1 MEPFAREALPGRVVF
16 GVGAARTA
24 LADEVARFGVSR
36 LLLIA
41 AGGGETVAQ
50 DLAAPLADRIAGTF
64 TGVQPHVPVEVADAA
79 RKQAAA
85 IGADAVLSVGGG
97 SATGTAKAVA
107 LTTGLPVIAVPTTY
121 AGSEV
126 TPVWGLSDGERKTTG
141 VDLRVL
147 PRLVIYDPE
156 LTVSLPGPLS
166 AASGLN
172 AVAHCV
178 DGFWAPGRNPVSAL
192 AATEAIRVLAAALPA
207 VARDGTDLGAR
218 SDLLYG
224 AYLAGSAFAVTGS
237 GLHHKICHVLGGR
250 YGLPHAQTHAI
261 MLPYVLAFNAP
272 GAPDAAS
279 RIGQALGSEHPAA
292 ALQALAAQLGL
303 PRGLREIG
311 LGEDQLA
318 EAARLIEPV
327 VPADNPV
334 PAGAA
339 ALQVLLRHAWAGD
352 PVGTERAGTER
363 AGTERAGTER
373 AGTERG
379 GTERGGTERAGAGRA
394 GGEQSA
400 REEAVTDEVLAS
412 FAGAD
417 AARYREI
424 MQSLVR
430 HLHAFAREVRL
441 TEPEW
446 EQGIDF
452 LTRAG
457 HITDDRRQEFILLS
471 DVLGLSMLTV
481 AINAPAS
488 AGATESTVVGPFFV
502 TGAPEVPLGGDIAGE
517 AKGRPCYVSGTVRGT
532 GGEPLPG
539 ARIEVWESDED
550 GFYDVQ
556 YPDGRI
562 GGRGWL
568 RSAPDGGYRFWSVR
582 PAPYPIPDDGPVGAL
597 LTAAG
602 RGPMRPAHL
611 HFKVEAPGYRTLI
624 THIFVAGDPYLDR
637 DAVFGVKDS
646 LITDFAEH
654 PPGPGPDGRP
664 LDEPWTSVRF
674 DIVLA
679 RLAPGP
685 GSPGI

>member
-1 MEPFAREALPGRVVF
+1 MEPFAHDTLPGRVVF
-16 GVGAARTA
+16 GAGAARTA
-24 LADEVARFGVSR
+24 LAGEVARLGVSR
-36 LLLIA
+36 LLLIPSGSEQQA
-41 AGGGETVAQ
+41 ARELT
-50 DLAAPLADRIAGTF
+50 APLADRIGGTF
-64 TGVQPHVPVEVADAA
+64 TGVRPHVPVEVADAA

-85 IGADAVLSVGGG
+85 IGADAVLSLGGG

-126 TPVWGLSDGERKTTG
+126 TPVWGLTDGDRKTTG
-141 VDLRVL
+141 VDARVL

-156 LTVSLPGPLS
+156 LTASLPGPVS

-172 AVAHCV
+172 AMAHAV
-178 DGFWAPGRNPVSAL
+178 EAFWAPGRNPVSSLTAV
-192 AATEAIRVLAAALPA
+192 EAIRVLAAALPA
-207 VARDGTDLGAR
+207 VLRDGADTGAR
-218 SDLLYG
+218 GDLLYG
-224 AYLAGSAFAVTGS
+224 AYLAGSTFAVTGS
-237 GLHHKICHVLGGR
+237 GLHHKICHILGGR
-250 YGLPHAQTHAI
+250 YDLPHAQTHAI

-272 GAPDAAS
+272 GAPDAA
-279 RIGQALGSEHPAA
+279 RQIGRALAGGVQSTDPAA
-292 ALQALAAQLGL
+292 RLQRLAGQLGL
-303 PRGLREIG
+303 PRGLRDIG
-311 LGEDQLA
+311 LREEQIA
-318 EAARLIEPV
+318 EAAQLIEPV

-334 PAGAA
+334 PAGTA
-339 ALQVLLRHAWAGD
+339 ALEALLRHAWAGD
-352 PVGTERAGTER
+352 PVVDGPVLDEAQNPQAQAAGE
-363 AGTERAGTER
+363 A
-373 AGTERG
+373 
-379 GTERGGTERAGAGRA
+379 
-394 GGEQSA
+394 
-400 REEAVTDEVLAS
+400 AVTAEVLATFS
-412 FAGAD
+412 GA
-417 AARYREI
+417 AAPRYREV

-441 TEPEW
+441 TEAEW
-446 EQGIDF
+446 QQGIDF
-452 LTRAG
+452 LTRTG

-502 TGAPEVPLGGDIAGE
+502 DASPEVPLGGDITGE

-532 GGEPLPG
+532 GGEPVPR

-556 YPDGRI
+556 YPDGRT

-568 RSAPDGGYRFWSVR
+568 RSAPDGEYRFWSVR
-582 PAPYPIPDDGPVGAL
+582 PAPYPIPDDGPVGDL

-637 DAVFGVKDS
+637 DAVFGVKES

-664 LDEPWTSVRF
+664 LDEPWTSVEF

-679 RLAPGP
+679 PLAPALG
-685 GSPGI
+685 

>member
-1 MEPFAREALPGRVVF
+1 MQPFARDTLPGRVVF
-16 GVGAARTA
+16 GAGAARTA
-24 LADEVARFGVSR
+24 LAGEVARLGVSR
-36 LLLIA
+36 LLLIPSGSELSA
-41 AGGGETVAQ
+41 ARELT
-50 DLAAPLADRIAGTF
+50 APLADRIAGTF
-64 TGVQPHVPVEVADAA
+64 TGVRPHVPVEVADAA

-85 IGADAVLSVGGG
+85 VGADAVLSLGGG

-126 TPVWGLSDGERKTTG
+126 TPVWGLTEGDRKTTG
-141 VDLRVL
+141 VDARVL

-156 LTVSLPGPLS
+156 LTASLPGPVS

-172 AVAHCV
+172 AMAHAV
-178 DGFWAPGRNPVSAL
+178 EAFWAPGRNPVSSL
-192 AATEAIRVLAAALPA
+192 TAAEAIRVLAAALPA
-207 VARDGTDLGAR
+207 VLRDGADIGAR
-218 SDLLYG
+218 GDLLYG
-224 AYLAGSAFAVTGS
+224 AYLAGSTFAVTGS
-237 GLHHKICHVLGGR
+237 GLHHKICHILGGR
-250 YGLPHAQTHAI
+250 YDLPHAQTHAI

-272 GAPDAAS
+272 GAPDAA
-279 RIGQALGSEHPAA
+279 RQIGRALAGGGLASAGLDGAAPAA
-292 ALQALAAQLGL
+292 ALQRLAGQLGL
-303 PRGLREIG
+303 PRGLHEIG
-311 LGEDQLA
+311 LREEQIA

-339 ALQVLLRHAWAGD
+339 ALQALLRRAWAGD
-352 PVGTERAGTER
+352 PVPDDAQ
-363 AGTERAGTER
+363 
-373 AGTERG
+373 
-379 GTERGGTERAGAGRA
+379 A
-394 GGEQSA
+394 GGEA
-400 REEAVTDEVLAS
+400 AVTAEVLAT
-412 FAGAD
+412 FN
-417 AARYREI
+417 AAAAPRYREV

-430 HLHAFAREVRL
+430 HLHAFARDVRL
-441 TEPEW
+441 TESQW
-446 EQGIDF
+446 QQGIDF
-452 LTRAG
+452 LTRTG

-488 AGATESTVVGPFFV
+488 AGATESTVVGPFF
-502 TGAPEVPLGGDIAGE
+502 TDESPEVPLGGDITGE

-532 GGEPLPG
+532 GGEPVPG

-568 RSAPDGGYRFWSVR
+568 RSAPDGEYRFWSVR
-582 PAPYPIPDDGPVGAL
+582 PAPYPIPDDGPVGDL
-597 LTAAG
+597 LAAAG

-637 DAVFGVKDS
+637 DAVFGVKQS

-654 PPGPGPDGRP
+654 PAGPGPDGRP
-664 LDEPWTSVRF
+664 LDGPWTSVEF

-679 RLAPGP
+679 PLAPDP
-685 GSPGI
+685 R

>member
-1 MEPFAREALPGRVVF
+1 MEAFACDALPGRVVF
-16 GVGAARTA
+16 GAGAARTA
-24 LADEVARFGVSR
+24 LADEVARLGVSR

-41 AGGGETVAQ
+41 AGGGETVAR

-64 TGVQPHVPVEVADAA
+64 TGVRPHVPVKVADAA

-141 VDLRVL
+141 VDMRVL

-172 AVAHCV
+172 AMAHCV

-292 ALQALAAQLGL
+292 ALQALAAQLRL

-311 LGEDQLA
+311 LAEDQLA

-339 ALQVLLRHAWAGD
+339 ALEVLLRHAWAGD
-352 PVGTERAGTER
+352 PAGSEL
-363 AGTERAGTER
+363 
-373 AGTERG
+373 G
-379 GTERGGTERAGAGRA
+379 GTELAGAELAGTGLAGAGRA
-394 GGEQSA
+394 GGEQGA

-417 AARYREI
+417 TARYREI

-441 TEPEW
+441 TESEW

-502 TGAPEVPLGGDIAGE
+502 ADAPEVPLGGDIAGE
-517 AKGRPCYVSGTVRGT
+517 AKGRPCYVSGTVQGT

-679 RLAPGP
+679 RLASGA
-685 GSPGI
+685 GSPGN

>member
-1 MEPFAREALPGRVVF
+1 MESFARDGLPGRVVF

-24 LADEVARFGVSR
+24 LADEVARLGASR

-41 AGGGETVAQ
+41 AGGRESLAR

-64 TGVQPHVPVEVADAA
+64 TEIRPHVPVEVADAA

-85 IGADAVLSVGGG
+85 VSADAVLSVGGG

-141 VDLRVL
+141 VDARVL

-166 AASGLN
+166 AASALN
-172 AVAHCV
+172 AMAHCV
-178 DGFWAPGRNPVSAL
+178 DAFWAPGRNPVSTL
-192 AATEAIRVLAAALPA
+192 AAAEAIRVLAAALPA
-207 VARDGTDLGAR
+207 VSRDGTDLGAR
-218 SDLLYG
+218 GDLMYG
-224 AYLAGSAFAVTGS
+224 AYLAGTAFAVTGP

-250 YGLPHAQTHAI
+250 YALPHAQTHAI

-272 GAPDAAS
+272 GAPGAAR
-279 RIGQALGSEHPAA
+279 RIARALAGADLASADLASMGPGALDPAA
-292 ALQALAAQLGL
+292 AVQALAARLGL
-303 PRGLREIG
+303 PRGLRDIG
-311 LGEDQLA
+311 LHEEQLA

-334 PAGAA
+334 PAGAE
-339 ALQVLLRHAWAGD
+339 ALQALLRHAWAGD
-352 PVGTERAGTER
+352 PAGTV
-363 AGTERAGTER
+363 AGPVPAGPVP
-373 AGTERG
+373 AGPGPADR
-379 GTERGGTERAGAGRA
+379 
-394 GGEQSA
+394 EQDA
-400 REEAVTDEVLAS
+400 REEAVTAEVLAS
-412 FAGAD
+412 FGGA
-417 AARYREI
+417 ATPRYREI
-424 MQSLVR
+424 MQGLVR
-430 HLHAFAREVRL
+430 HLHAFAREMRL
-441 TEPEW
+441 TEAEW
-446 EQGIDF
+446 EQAIGF

-502 TGAPEVPLGGDIAGE
+502 AGAPEVPLGGDIAGD

-532 GGEPLPG
+532 EGEPLPG

-556 YPDGRI
+556 YPDGRT

-582 PAPYPIPDDGPVGAL
+582 PAPYPIPDDGPVGDL

-611 HFKVEAPGYRTLI
+611 HFKVDTPGYRTLI

-654 PPGPGPDGRP
+654 PPGPGPDGR
-664 LDEPWTSVRF
+664 LLGEPWTSVTF

-679 RLAPGP
+679 RLASAPRVLGA
-685 GSPGI
+685 

>member
-1 MEPFAREALPGRVVF
+1 MEPFARDTLPGRVVF
-16 GVGAARTA
+16 GAGAARTA
-24 LADEVARFGVSR
+24 LAGEVARLGVSR
-36 LLLIA
+36 LLVIPSGSEQSA
-41 AGGGETVAQ
+41 ARE
-50 DLAAPLADRIAGTF
+50 LFAPLAGRIAGTF
-64 TGVQPHVPVEVADAA
+64 TGIRPHVPVEVADAA

-85 IGADAVLSVGGG
+85 VGADAVLSLGGG

-107 LTTGLPVIAVPTTY
+107 LTTGLPVIALPTTY

-126 TPVWGLSDGERKTTG
+126 TPVWGLTDGDRKTTG
-141 VDLRVL
+141 VDARVL

-156 LTVSLPGPLS
+156 LTASLPGPVA

-172 AVAHCV
+172 AMAHAV
-178 DGFWAPGRNPVSAL
+178 EAFWAPGRNPVSSLTAG
-192 AATEAIRVLAAALPA
+192 EAIRVLAAALPA
-207 VARDGTDLGAR
+207 VLGGGADPGAR
-218 SDLLYG
+218 GDLLYG

-237 GLHHKICHVLGGR
+237 GLHHKICHLLGGR
-250 YGLPHAQTHAI
+250 YDLPHAQTHAI

-272 GAPDAAS
+272 GAPDAA
-279 RIGQALGSEHPAA
+279 RQIGRALGGAGLGDCDPAA
-292 ALQALAAQLGL
+292 ALQRLAGQLGL

-311 LGEDQLA
+311 LREEQIA
-318 EAARLIEPV
+318 EAARLIEPA

-334 PAGAA
+334 PADAA
-339 ALQVLLRHAWAGD
+339 ALQALLRRAWAGD
-352 PVGTERAGTER
+352 PVPGDAQAAAED
-363 AGTERAGTER
+363 
-373 AGTERG
+373 
-379 GTERGGTERAGAGRA
+379 
-394 GGEQSA
+394 
-400 REEAVTDEVLAS
+400 AVTAEVLAS
-412 FAGAD
+412 FGGA
-417 AARYREI
+417 AAPRYREI

-430 HLHAFAREVRL
+430 HLHAFARDVRL
-441 TEPEW
+441 TESQW

-457 HITDDRRQEFILLS
+457 HITDDRRQEFILAS

-488 AGATESTVVGPFFV
+488 AGATESTVVGPFF
-502 TGAPEVPLGGDIAGE
+502 TDESPEVPLGGDITGE
-517 AKGRPCYVSGTVRGT
+517 AKGQPCYVSGTVRGT
-532 GGEPLPG
+532 GGEPVPG

-568 RSAPDGGYRFWSVR
+568 RSAPDGEYRFWSVR
-582 PAPYPIPDDGPVGAL
+582 PAPYPIPDDGPVGDL

-637 DAVFGVKDS
+637 DAVFGVKES

-654 PPGPGPDGRP
+654 PPGTGPDGRR
-664 LDEPWTSVRF
+664 LGGPWTSVAF

-679 RLAPGP
+679 PLAPGP
-685 GSPGI
+685 GQPGRGAAAAS

>member
-1 MEPFAREALPGRVVF
+1 MEPFVRDGLPGRVVF
-16 GVGAARTA
+16 GAGVARTA
-24 LADEVARFGVSR
+24 LAGEVARLGVAR
-36 LLLIA
+36 LLVIPSGSEQSA
-41 AGGGETVAQ
+41 ARELV
-50 DLAAPLADRIAGTF
+50 APLADRIAGTF
-64 TGVQPHVPVEVADAA
+64 TGVRPHVPVEVADAA
-79 RKQAAA
+79 RKQAVAV
-85 IGADAVLSVGGG
+85 GADAVLSLGGG

-126 TPVWGLSDGERKTTG
+126 TPVWGLTDGDRKTTG
-141 VDLRVL
+141 VDARVL

-156 LTVSLPGPLS
+156 LTASLPGPVS

-172 AVAHCV
+172 AMAHCV
-178 DGFWAPGRNPVSAL
+178 EAFWAPGRNPVSSLTAG
-192 AATEAIRVLAAALPA
+192 EAIRVLAAALPA
-207 VARDGTDLGAR
+207 VLRDGADTGAR
-218 SDLLYG
+218 GDLLYG
-224 AYLAGSAFAVTGS
+224 AYLAGTAFAVTGS
-237 GLHHKICHVLGGR
+237 GLHHKICHILGGR
-250 YGLPHAQTHAI
+250 YDLPHAQTHAI
-261 MLPYVLAFNAP
+261 MLPYVLALNAP
-272 GAPDAAS
+272 GVPDAA
-279 RIGQALGSEHPAA
+279 RQIGQALAGGGLAGGGLAGGGPGGADPAA
-292 ALQALAAQLGL
+292 VLQRLAGQLGL

-311 LGEDQLA
+311 FREEQIA
-318 EAARLIEPV
+318 EAARLIEPA

-339 ALQVLLRHAWAGD
+339 ALQALLRRAWAGD
-352 PVGTERAGTER
+352 PVPDDAQAAAEA
-363 AGTERAGTER
+363 
-373 AGTERG
+373 
-379 GTERGGTERAGAGRA
+379 
-394 GGEQSA
+394 
-400 REEAVTDEVLAS
+400 AVTAEVLAT
-412 FAGAD
+412 FGGA
-417 AARYREI
+417 AAPRYREV

-430 HLHAFAREVRL
+430 HLHAFARDVRL
-441 TEPEW
+441 TESQW
-446 EQGIDF
+446 QQGIDF

-488 AGATESTVVGPFFV
+488 AGATESTVVGPFF
-502 TGAPEVPLGGDIAGE
+502 TDESPEVPLGGDITGE
-517 AKGRPCYVSGTVRGT
+517 AKGQPCYVSGTVRGT
-532 GGEPLPG
+532 GGEPVPG

-568 RSAPDGGYRFWSVR
+568 RSAPDGEYRFWSVR
-582 PAPYPIPDDGPVGAL
+582 PAPYPIPDDGPVGDL

-637 DAVFGVKDS
+637 DAVFGVKES

-654 PPGPGPDGRP
+654 PPGTGPDGRR
-664 LDEPWTSVRF
+664 LDGPWTSVAF

-679 RLAPGP
+679 PLAPDP
-685 GSPGI
+685 G

>member
-1 MEPFAREALPGRVVF
+1 MQPFARDTLPGRVVF
-16 GVGAARTA
+16 GAGAARTA
-24 LADEVARFGVSR
+24 LAGEVARLGVSR
-36 LLLIA
+36 LLLIPSGSELSA
-41 AGGGETVAQ
+41 ARELT
-50 DLAAPLADRIAGTF
+50 APLADRIAGTF
-64 TGVQPHVPVEVADAA
+64 TGVRPHVPVEVADAA

-85 IGADAVLSVGGG
+85 VGADAVLSLGGG
-97 SATGTAKAVA
+97 SATGLAKAVA

-126 TPVWGLSDGERKTTG
+126 TPVWGLTEGDRKTTG
-141 VDLRVL
+141 VDARVL

-156 LTVSLPGPLS
+156 LTASLPGPVS

-172 AVAHCV
+172 AMAHAV
-178 DGFWAPGRNPVSAL
+178 EAFWAPGRNPVSSL
-192 AATEAIRVLAAALPA
+192 TAAEAIRVLAAALPA
-207 VARDGTDLGAR
+207 VLRDGADTGAR
-218 SDLLYG
+218 GDLLYG
-224 AYLAGSAFAVTGS
+224 AYLAGSTFAVTGS
-237 GLHHKICHVLGGR
+237 GLHHKICHILGGR
-250 YGLPHAQTHAI
+250 YDLPHAQTHAI

-272 GAPDAAS
+272 GAPDAA
-279 RIGQALGSEHPAA
+279 RQIGRALAGGGLASAGLDGAAPAA
-292 ALQALAAQLGL
+292 ALQRLAGQLGL
-303 PRGLREIG
+303 PRGLCEIG
-311 LGEDQLA
+311 LREEQIA

-334 PAGAA
+334 QAGAA
-339 ALQVLLRHAWAGD
+339 ALQALLRRAWAGD
-352 PVGTERAGTER
+352 SVPDDAQ
-363 AGTERAGTER
+363 
-373 AGTERG
+373 
-379 GTERGGTERAGAGRA
+379 A
-394 GGEQSA
+394 GGEA
-400 REEAVTDEVLAS
+400 AVTAEVLAT
-412 FAGAD
+412 FN
-417 AARYREI
+417 AAAAPRYREV

-430 HLHAFAREVRL
+430 HLHAFARDVRL
-441 TEPEW
+441 TESQW
-446 EQGIDF
+446 QQGIDF
-452 LTRAG
+452 LTRTG

-488 AGATESTVVGPFFV
+488 AGATESTVVGPFF
-502 TGAPEVPLGGDIAGE
+502 TDESPEVPLGGDITGE

-532 GGEPLPG
+532 GGEPVPG

-568 RSAPDGGYRFWSVR
+568 RSAPDGEYRFWSVR
-582 PAPYPIPDDGPVGAL
+582 PAPYPIPDDGPVGDL
-597 LTAAG
+597 LAAAG

-637 DAVFGVKDS
+637 DAVFGVKQS

-654 PPGPGPDGRP
+654 PAGPGPDGRP
-664 LDEPWTSVRF
+664 LDGPWTSVEF

-679 RLAPGP
+679 PLAPDP
-685 GSPGI
+685 R